1 MAGTVVAMF
10 LVHCPAC
17 GRRELRGTRSLV
29 DFAPTD
35 RGIELALVCT
45 CCGTEVRMLTGRH
58 VAARPPAAVAGA
70 RPAA

>member
-1 MAGTVVAMF
+1 MF

-17 GRRELRGTRSLV
+17 GRRELRGARSLV
-29 DFAPTD
+29 DFATTD

-45 CCGTEVRMLTGRH
+45 CCGTEVRMVTGRL
-58 VAARPPAAVAGA
+58 AAAHPSAAAAGA